1 MRDSTNSPNANDF
14 RERLIE
20 FKRKREERRKEQSN
34 LEGKDKDDL
43 SKYVDNKIKLLQ
55 ESLKEKANETIK
67 SEFEKIKS
75 DIVFKFITEGRV
87 ITILLSIVGL
97 LAGSFY
103 YTNNRIDNRTDV
115 INGRIDNFGN
125 QVNEIHQ
132 ILKDQESRQIETK
145 TTKIQSQSK
154 TP

>member
-1 MRDSTNSPNANDF
+1 MKDSTNSPNANDF
-14 RERLIE
+14 REFLIE
-20 FKRKREERRKEQSN
+20 FRRKREERRKEQSN

-55 ESLKEKANETIK
+55 ESLKEEANEKIK

-75 DIVFKFITEGRV
+75 DIVFKFITEGRI
-87 ITILLSIVGL
+87 ITILLGIVGL
-97 LAGSFY
+97 SVGLFY
-103 YTNNRIDNRTDV
+103 YTTNRTDV

-132 ILKDQESRQIETK
+132 ILKD
-145 TTKIQSQSK
+145 
-154 TP
+154 

>member
-1 MRDSTNSPNANDF
+1 MTNSTNSPNSNDF
-14 RERLIE
+14 REGFVGDAE
-20 FKRKREERRKEQSN
+20 RKARKRKEQSN
-34 LEGKDKDDL
+34 LEGKDKADL
-43 SKYVDNKIKLLQ
+43 SKYIDNKIKLLQ
-55 ESLKEKANETIK
+55 ESLREKANETIK

-97 LAGSFY
+97 SAGSFY
-103 YTNNRIDNRTDV
+103 YINSRIDSRTDV